1 MIQRVL
7 RVKQLFFLE
16 GCISNFNMHTNH
28 LGGLVKRQILI
39 PLDEMEPEI
48 LNF

>member
-1 MIQRVL
+1 MIPPVFLVR
-7 RVKQLFFLE
+7 QLFFLE
-16 GCISNFNMHTNH
+16 WCISNFNMHTNNQS
-28 LGGLVKRQILI
+28 GLVKRLILI